1 MFKIQVLNPIAA
13 IGLNQFPG
21 KEYETGSDIN
31 EPDAILVRS
40 YDMHSMNVASS
51 VKVIGRAGAGTNNIP
66 VAALTKHGIPVLN
79 TPGANANAVRELVI
93 ASMLLSSRNICEAW
107 QYVNGLQSEGE
118 ALEKEVE
125 QNKKQFA
132 GFELMGKTLGVIGL
146 GSVGVKVA
154 NSALSL
160 GMKVIGYDPAITV
173 KNAWEL
179 SASVQQEH
187 MLEALL
193 SEADFITFHVPL
205 INETKNMLNQ
215 TRMPL
220 LKKNAVILNFSRE
233 GIVENKALIEALN
246 EKKISSYICDFPN
259 AELKHH
265 PRVICLPHLGA
276 STREAEDNCAIMVVK
291 QVRDYLEYGS
301 ITNSVNFPAVD
312 LPAKYTGTRLTIANA
327 NIPNM
332 VAQMSTA
339 LAAAKLNIASLINQ
353 SRNEVAYTVID
364 VEQAVPDA
372 VLNEIRK
379 IEGVLQ
385 VRRIS
390 RTRE

>member
-13 IGLNQFPG
+13 IGLNQFPH
-21 KEYETGSDIN
+21 ESYQTGSELK

-40 YDMHSMNVASS
+40 YDMHAMNIGAS

-66 VAALTKHGIPVLN
+66 VAALTKRGIPVLN

-93 ASMLLSSRNICEAW
+93 AGMLLSSRNICEAW

-118 ALEKEVE
+118 ALEKEIE

-154 NSALSL
+154 NSAIGL
-160 GMKVIGYDPAITV
+160 GMKVIGYDPAITI

-179 SASVQQEH
+179 SSSVQQEH
-187 MLEALL
+187 MLDALL

-205 INETKNMLNQ
+205 ISETKNMLNH

-233 GIVENKALIEALN
+233 GIVDNKALMDALN

-259 AELKHH
+259 AELKNH

-312 LPAKYTGTRLTIANA
+312 LPVKYTGTRLTIANA

-332 VAQMSTA
+332 VAQMSTV
-339 LAAAKLNIASLINQ
+339 LAAAKLNISSLINQ

-364 VEQAVPDA
+364 VEQVVSDA
-372 VLNEIRK
+372 VLDEIRK

-385 VRRIS
+385 VRQML
-390 RTRE
+390 